1 MCFYDQLT
9 QTLISNDALEAVC
22 SVLTGRETP
31 SDQNNLED
39 VQGEF

>member
-9 QTLISNDALEAVC
+9 QTLISSDALEAVC
-22 SVLTGRETP
+22 SLLTGREAL

-39 VQGEF
+39 VLGAF